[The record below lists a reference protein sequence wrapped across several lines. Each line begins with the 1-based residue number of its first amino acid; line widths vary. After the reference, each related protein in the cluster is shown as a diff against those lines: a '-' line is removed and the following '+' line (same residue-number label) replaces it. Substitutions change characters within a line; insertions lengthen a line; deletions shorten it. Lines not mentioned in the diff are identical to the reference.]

1 MSTAS
6 APARTPWLRAIAL
19 GVGLSLIVG
28 GILLAFAWPSLTASA
43 EDLPVGIVGPD
54 ASVAQVEEAVDE
66 KADGAVELIRYD
78 DRDAAVT
85 AIEHR
90 EAYGEIVLGDA
101 PTDAPEVL
109 KATAAS
115 TQVAGVLDGLAAQ
128 LQKQID
134 AQIRIQVEQ
143 GVQQLQATMGAA
155 LQAAMAGQRPQ
166 LPQTPE
172 TFEIP
177 TVTVVVTDLAPY
189 SDADPQG
196 VGLTVS
202 IFPLVIGGV
211 LGGVL
216 LSLTVTGVWRRLVGV
231 LVYSASA
238 GLVLTGILQTWV
250 GALQADFWADAAAIA
265 LTIAA
270 IASTVTALSGL
281 FGRPG
286 VAVGAV
292 SMILFANPLSAANV
306 PVEFLLEPWGTI
318 GQWMPPG
325 AGATLLRELSYF
337 PDADVSQQWL
347 LLGGWALG
355 GLVLTALD
363 PAGRRAARTAAA
375 AGPEPA
381 SAPVAPPAVP
391 ASV

>member
-6 APARTPWLRAIAL
+6 APSRTPWVRAIAL

-28 GILLAFAWPSLTASA
+28 GILLAFAWPALTASA
-43 EDLPVGIVGPD
+43 KDLPVGIVGPD
-54 ASVAQVEEAVDE
+54 ASVAQIEKAVGE
-66 KADGAVELIRYD
+66 KADGAVDLIRYD
-78 DRDAAVT
+78 DRDAAVS

-90 EAYGEIVLGDA
+90 EAYGAIVLGDA

-115 TQVAGVLDGLAAQ
+115 SQVAGVLDGLAAQ

-134 AQIRIQVEQ
+134 TQIRTQVEQ
-143 GVQQLQATMGAA
+143 GVQQLQTAMGEA
-155 LQAAMAGQRPQ
+155 LKAAMAGQKPQ
-166 LPQTPE
+166 LPQAPGA
-172 TFEIP
+172 FEIP

-189 SDADPQG
+189 ADSDAQG
-196 VGLTVS
+196 IGLTVS
-202 IFPLVIGGV
+202 LFPMVIGGV

-216 LSLTVTGVWRRLVGV
+216 LSLTVAGAWRRIAGV

-238 GLVLTGILQTWV
+238 GLVLTGILQTWI
-250 GALQADFWADAAAIA
+250 GALLGDFWANAAAIA

-281 FGRPG
+281 LGRPG
-286 VAVGAV
+286 IALGAV

-306 PVEFLLEPWGTI
+306 PVEFLLDPWGTI

-325 AGATLLRELSYF
+325 AGATLLRDLSYF
-337 PDADVSQQWL
+337 PDADISFPWL
-347 LLGGWALG
+347 LLGCWTVV
-355 GLVLTALD
+355 GLLLTSLD
-363 PAGRRAARTAAA
+363 PAGRRSART
-375 AGPEPA
+375 E
-381 SAPVAPPAVP
+381 VVP
-391 ASV
+391 APALV